1 MSISGMPGRGAG
13 GRHRF
18 QDTRMVDVK
27 VAEVREVTP
36 HMRELTLVGPALTV
50 LRGKPGAHLPV
61 EVPDEAGVPRLRT
74 YSVWSADPS
83 RARLTLRVALHRPGG
98 PGSRWADSVE
108 AGTRARVGAPR
119 NRISL
124 DPKARYHV
132 FVGEETGAV
141 PLLTMLA
148 ALPAEAAAHGVL
160 ETTGPDEEFSAPY
173 GSRSLPWVHRG
184 RASAVASRLLLDAV
198 RRLELPP
205 GVGTAYVAGEATTC
219 RAVVRHLCAERAWP
233 RYAVRTQVHWATGRS
248 GL

>member
-1 MSISGMPGRGAG
+1 MPGRGAG
-13 GRHRF
+13 QRHRF

-50 LRGKPGAHLPV
+50 LRSKPGAHLPV
-61 EVPDEAGVPRLRT
+61 EVPDETGVPQVRT
-74 YSVWSADPS
+74 YSVWAANPS

-98 PGSRWADSVE
+98 PGSRWASSVE
-108 AGTRARVGAPR
+108 PGTRTRVGAPR
-119 NRISL
+119 NRITL

-148 ALPAEAAAHGVL
+148 ALPEGAAAHGVL
-160 ETTGPDEEFSAPY
+160 ETTGADEEFTAPH
-173 GSRSLPWVHRG
+173 GTRALPWVHRG
-184 RASAVASRLLLDAV
+184 RASAVASRLLLDSV
-198 RRLELPP
+198 RRLELPSE
-205 GVGTAYVAGEATTC
+205 VGIAYVAGEATTC
-219 RAVVRHLCAERAWP
+219 RAVVRHLCGERAWP
-233 RYAVRTQVHWATGRS
+233 RYAVRTQVHWAAGRS

>member
-1 MSISGMPGRGAG
+1 MSRRGTG
-13 GRHRF
+13 QRHRF

-27 VAEVREVTP
+27 VAEVRGVTP
-36 HMRELTLVGPALTV
+36 HLRELTLVGPALTV
-50 LRGKPGAHLPV
+50 LRSKPGAHLPV
-61 EVPDEAGVPRLRT
+61 EVPDEAGVPQLRT
-74 YSVWSADPS
+74 YSVWAADPS

-108 AGTRARVGAPR
+108 AGTRTRVGAPR

-148 ALPAEAAAHGVL
+148 ALPAEAEAHGVL
-160 ETTGPDEEFSAPY
+160 ETTGPEEEFSAPY
-173 GSRSLPWVHRG
+173 GARSLPWVHRG
-184 RASAVASRLLLDAV
+184 RGSAVASCLLLDAV

-205 GVGTAYVAGEATTC
+205 QAGIAYVAGEATTC
-219 RAVVRHLCAERAWP
+219 RAVVRHLCGERAWP